1 MHKKTQCCP
10 TWASWWQVKDLA
22 NEIKLF
28 RVALLNGGSEA
39 FRDYKPGQFA
49 FLSAWG
55 VGEAP
60 FGIASVPQ
68 RGQTLDF
75 AVNRL
80 GAVTNELHELGP
92 GDLVGVRGPLGNWF
106 PMEKF
111 KGKNLIVIG
120 GGIGGAP
127 LRPVIQTV
135 LDQRA
140 DYGHLTILWAARHPS
155 LLVFTDEYEEW
166 RQTPATDLYLTVDQP
181 DERWTYNIGLITDLL
196 ARVAPFAG
204 QCGEHHL
211 RPAGH
216 DPFCQ
221 QDAGRAA
228 WLLPGSK
235 LCHPGSAHALRHRQV
250 RALQPGRQ
258 ADLCGWAGIYH
269 GRSRRLTGEASCK
282 PAGTGSGIQNG
293 FQRRSPWVQ
302 SHVTFLLLI
311 ARNAWRSNPSVCRY
325 DLPMSGSRISTRPSC
340 AWMRNGR
347 ASRPPAAS
355 TAPTRRRARRPARQ
369 AMTSPMPC
377 G

>member
-1 MHKKTQCCP
+1 MTDKQKENPLLPHMGTLV
-10 TWASWWQVKDLA
+10 QVKDLA

-28 RVALLNGGSEA
+28 RVALQNGGSEA

-106 PMEKF
+106 PMDDF

-135 LDQRA
+135 LDHRT
-140 DYGHLTILWAARHPS
+140 DYGHLNILWAARHPS

-166 RQTPATDLYLTVDQP
+166 RQSPSTDLYLTVDQP

-196 ARVAPFAG
+196 SRVAPSPVNAVSII
-204 QCGEHHL
+204 CGPPVMIHFVNKLLVEQL
-211 RPAGH
+211 GFLPAQNYVTLEARMHCGIGK
-216 DPFCQ
+216 C
-221 QDAGRAA
+221 GRCNLGEKLICVDGPVFNMEEVGG
-228 WLLPGSK
+228 LLES
-235 LCHPGSAHALRHRQV
+235 
-250 RALQPGRQ
+250 
-258 ADLCGWAGIYH
+258 
-269 GRSRRLTGEASCK
+269 
-282 PAGTGSGIQNG
+282 
-293 FQRRSPWVQ
+293 
-302 SHVTFLLLI
+302 FL
-311 ARNAWRSNPSVCRY
+311 
-325 DLPMSGSRISTRPSC
+325 
-340 AWMRNGR
+340 
-347 ASRPPAAS
+347 
-355 TAPTRRRARRPARQ
+355 
-369 AMTSPMPC
+369 
-377 G
+377 